1 MSKPITK
8 QEVIESAQKERAALE
23 DYLATLT
30 PEQMTQPNVI
40 GEWAVK
46 DVLAHLF
53 AWEGMVMRWY
63 EAGKKG
69 KLPAVPSEKYNWG
82 QLPQLNHEIFLE
94 HRDQPLAE
102 VLKTFK
108 SSYKKILKMIESIPE
123 KELFTRNVYPWANNN
138 LLAAYFVSSTSSH
151 YRWARTTIRK
161 AIK

>member
-30 PEQMTQPNVI
+30 PEQMTQSNVI

-53 AWEGMVMRWY
+53 AWERMVMRWY

-94 HRDQPLAE
+94 HRDKSLAE
-102 VLKTFK
+102 ILRTFK

-123 KELFTRNVYPWANNN
+123 KELFTRNIYAWTNNN

>member
-8 QEVIESAQKERAALE
+8 QEVIESAQKERTALE

-53 AWEGMVMRWY
+53 AWEGMVMQWY
-63 EAGKKG
+63 ETGKKG

-123 KELFTRNVYPWANNN
+123 QELFTRNVYPWTNNN

-161 AIK
+161 AMK

>member
-30 PEQMTQPNVI
+30 PEQMTQSNVI

-53 AWEGMVMRWY
+53 AWEGMVMQWY
-63 EAGKKG
+63 ETGKKG

-94 HRDQPLAE
+94 HRDQSLAE
-102 VLKTFK
+102 ILRTFK

-123 KELFTRNVYPWANNN
+123 KELFTRNIYAWTNNN

-161 AIK
+161 AMK